1 MDNVDLPGPSAEFV
15 SVHRRRLITKIL
27 NAIHRDEE
35 SEGHGRGKYQF
46 PSATWFSLWLSD
58 MDRLEEIATTFD
70 QNPGRA
76 SGLYTMT
83 ESFRL
88 VTLCRLF
95 SLLYPIP
102 QPHI

>member
-27 NAIHRDEE
+27 KAIRRDEE

-58 MDRLEEIATTFD
+58 MDRLEEIATAFD

-83 ESFRL
+83 VIPAGDL
-88 VTLCRLF
+88 V
-95 SLLYPIP
+95 
-102 QPHI
+102 